1 MDVMLKK
8 KPTDDDGVKPDKK
21 GFDMREHM
29 SLRIDAIAA
38 DEYQKKNA
46 RGKLKNSTS
55 MPKTLPVGILQLMKK
70 VREIYDEDE
79 EDENSYTYTFQQM
92 PTIENESENENRLLF
107 GLNDEE
113 KRMVKQNETLENIK
127 SQQTAGK
134 MEALHVAHN
143 LNKDVGMGNISKKVV
158 SKEMQRATF
167 DPEKMQKKVIDKTVT
182 SKLGIKGNIDNG
194 KIIQAARGIK
204 KIENMGGQEAAKNL
218 DMKDVIKAG
227 EQKLDDIKLAEL
239 ILQKSGQDVTKRK
252 KNLKKSQEKIKLDNL
267 EGKSKDKE
275 KEDRPKKMN
284 IKIDDFSR

>member
-1 MDVMLKK
+1 MDDILKK

-38 DEYQKKNA
+38 DEYQQKNA

-55 MPKTLPVGILQLMKK
+55 MSKTLPAGILKLQKK
-70 VREIYDEDE
+70 VREIYDEDD
-79 EDENSYTYTFQQM
+79 EDEDDYAYTFRMM
-92 PTIENESENENRLLF
+92 PAIENESENENRLLF
-107 GLNDEE
+107 GLSDEE

-194 KIIQAARGIK
+194 KMIQAARGIK

-267 EGKSKDKE
+267 EGKSKKKE
-275 KEDRPKKMN
+275 KQERPP
-284 IKIDDFSR
+284 KINVKVDDFSR